1 MASFLAHQCA
11 CGEAFPDEASR
22 FAHLLHYEASQEIS
36 FDSRSDLFQHFGQHI
51 ECEEVCVFC
60 YSRFHRASEYI
71 SHTRLR
77 CSEQSWTNDEV
88 KILYVEA
95 SRRKLFAKIEREL
108 ESAVLQEQQA
118 NSGVPALK
126 GAALAL
132 PDTTEV
138 DPRRS
143 VPAARGASQSI
154 STEAP
159 RLAPPSSFPPSSG
172 IACPTVYST
181 TFNVTSPHL
190 SAQALNDKTMP
201 ESIGT
206 DALTQ
211 SSHGQLAPFV
221 MPSNQQATQPEPD
234 FDFFFTQ
241 PHVSASFDAPVSI
254 INTNRSLSQVARR
267 CREVPDPREY
277 SVPICPDPRCAT
289 CLSMGE
295 EWQESGCQ
303 SCHLSQP
310 LRSLTT
316 PVCFE
321 EKQIFQKWDDEH
333 YKCQIRW
340 PEVQSLSSEG
350 LLHFEVFHFSGT
362 MPLKVPGEKFISTNP
377 EHKRTWEKSKGGW
390 VGRPTD
396 AVRLG
401 DELRAVR
408 QSLHTYISTC
418 REQCVAM
425 SSGDTILQELWQLL
439 RDGSIPTDKKPM
451 LPMAFD
457 LWTANCMLMEG
468 WRTYCSFQH
477 LNGSWLPFQTNSTP
491 RVLQNQLDQMLE
503 GYVVAREKEL
513 LNRLQSAVFQRESSS
528 RLDVIL
534 TIVLLLKIV
543 EKDMWR
549 LLFWIR
555 HQARV
560 SLPRNAE
567 GTLRTL

>member
-22 FAHLLHYEASQEIS
+22 FAHLLHYESWLQSLSKEIELCKTHKAIQGQQPGLDVGFLHNSYLKGVGCPLSNLSTCNQS

-316 PVCFE
+316 PGMMSTINAKFDGL
-321 EKQIFQKWDDEH
+321 K
-333 YKCQIRW
+333 YK
-340 PEVQSLSSEG
+340 
-350 LLHFEVFHFSGT
+350 VFHPKACYTSRYFISAALCLSRCLARSSYRQIQSTREPGRS
-362 MPLKVPGEKFISTNP
+362 LKVA
-377 EHKRTWEKSKGGW
+377 GW
-390 VGRPTD
+390 VG
-396 AVRLG
+396 
-401 DELRAVR
+401 
-408 QSLHTYISTC
+408 QQM
-418 REQCVAM
+418 QCA
-425 SSGDTILQELWQLL
+425 
-439 RDGSIPTDKKPM
+439 
-451 LPMAFD
+451 
-457 LWTANCMLMEG
+457 
-468 WRTYCSFQH
+468 
-477 LNGSWLPFQTNSTP
+477 
-491 RVLQNQLDQMLE
+491 
-503 GYVVAREKEL
+503 
-513 LNRLQSAVFQRESSS
+513 
-528 RLDVIL
+528 
-534 TIVLLLKIV
+534 
-543 EKDMWR
+543 
-549 LLFWIR
+549 
-555 HQARV
+555 
-560 SLPRNAE
+560 
-567 GTLRTL
+567 